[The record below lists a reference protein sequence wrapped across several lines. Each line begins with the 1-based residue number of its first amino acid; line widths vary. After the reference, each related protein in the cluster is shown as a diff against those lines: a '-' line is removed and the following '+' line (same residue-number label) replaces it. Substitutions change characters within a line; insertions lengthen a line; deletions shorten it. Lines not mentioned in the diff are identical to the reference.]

1 MLINHGFERQAKM
14 MSAIRS
20 AGKTF
25 LKGEKSV
32 LPLFLRSGN
41 LRMPARG
48 PVLGTEHVVLGAS
61 YVFERCSW

>member
-1 MLINHGFERQAKM
+1 M